1 MQRQEDET
9 RVRMS
14 QTSDAFRQAVLEAQ
28 SVRQEYFNSQ
38 LPKILRVR
46 LRLIRSRCSRPSSR
60 ANLRLVRRPSKL
72 LKQCADEIDLATQYH
87 LSRYAFLYE
96 SQLVQEGGAIAPIDP
111 PEGAPL
117 ARMLPQTVY

>member
-28 SVRQEYFNSQ
+28 SVRQEYFNAQ

-46 LRLIRSRCSRPSSR
+46 FLRRCNRTCDR
-60 ANLRLVRRPSKL
+60 
-72 LKQCADEIDLATQYH
+72 
-87 LSRYAFLYE
+87 
-96 SQLVQEGGAIAPIDP
+96 
-111 PEGAPL
+111 
-117 ARMLPQTVY
+117 

>member
-38 LPKILRVR
+38 LPKILRA
-46 LRLIRSRCSRPSSR
+46 RSAR
-60 ANLRLVRRPSKL
+60 
-72 LKQCADEIDLATQYH
+72 
-87 LSRYAFLYE
+87 
-96 SQLVQEGGAIAPIDP
+96 
-111 PEGAPL
+111 
-117 ARMLPQTVY
+117 RMLLALLYRPC